1 MKNVTSTTLGSKK
14 KGPSRP
20 QQSLMPPP
28 RCSGAPMKPLVF
40 YLQDAASIARVELL
54 AVMWRSFWLMDG
66 GFARKKFENQ
76 LKQVEALFLS
86 QSPWL
91 AEAIKIQAGGRAT
104 QTADTRRIS
113 MLHIESLE
121 SICSAAKTQASGMV
135 PRKFQAGKNRRNNHG
150 G

>member
-1 MKNVTSTTLGSKK
+1 MKNVTSTNLGSKH
-14 KGPSRP
+14 SRP
-20 QQSLMPPP
+20 KKPSPMPLA
-28 RCSGAPMKPLVF
+28 GMPMKPLVF

-54 AVMWRSFWLMDG
+54 AVMWRSFWQMDG

-91 AEAIKIQAGGRAT
+91 AEAIKMQAGGRAS

-121 SICSAAKTQASGMV
+121 AICSAAKTQASGMV
-135 PRKFQAGKNRRNNHG
+135 PRQSQAGKNRRSNHVG
-150 G
+150 